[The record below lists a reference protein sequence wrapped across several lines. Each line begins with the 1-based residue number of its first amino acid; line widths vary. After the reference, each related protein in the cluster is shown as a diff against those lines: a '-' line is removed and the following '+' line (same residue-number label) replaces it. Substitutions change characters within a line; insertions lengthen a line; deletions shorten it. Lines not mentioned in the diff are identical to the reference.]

1 MLFATDPA
9 FATPRRG
16 WATLTSFALQTVTLA
31 AILAI
36 PILQPGLLPQLHSAP
51 PLVPLLTPKFAT
63 VVAHAPAGG
72 SVPTRPATLMA
83 PPRIPSVPLP
93 VSDPSTSA
101 NEEPQPPC
109 PSCFVGTGAQG
120 PGIPIGVNMI
130 GTAVPPP
137 PPPVAEKPIRVSRM
151 MDGSLT
157 HRVQP
162 DYPVI
167 AKRAG
172 IQGVVV
178 IAALISKDGTI
189 ENLRALSGP
198 PMLIPAAMSAVKQWR
213 YRPYILNGDPIEVDT
228 QITVNFVLGGS

>member
-1 MLFATDPA
+1 
-9 FATPRRG
+9 
-16 WATLTSFALQTVTLA
+16 
-31 AILAI
+31 
-36 PILQPGLLPQLHSAP
+36 
-51 PLVPLLTPKFAT
+51 
-63 VVAHAPAGG
+63 
-72 SVPTRPATLMA
+72 
-83 PPRIPSVPLP
+83 
-93 VSDPSTSA
+93 
-101 NEEPQPPC
+101 
-109 PSCFVGTGAQG
+109 
-120 PGIPIGVNMI
+120 MI